1 MKTPLDQTMAL
12 VQKLCEANN
21 ARLTEQRKMVLDVLL
36 GANRALS
43 AYELAKICNQ
53 RFERKIIAT
62 SVYRILEFFIEL
74 RIAYRLDTI
83 NKFIAC
89 QHISQESENRFP
101 IFVICV
107 YCNEV
112 SELSVPNLI
121 MQNMRTLVNTPQFKV
136 IDSKIELKGACKK
149 CEYDSNVIAN
159 QTIDHCSVNSTDGL
173 FDNPNEIHTD

>member
-12 VQKLCEANN
+12 VQKLCEANS
-21 ARLTEQRKMVLDVLL
+21 ARLTAQRKMVLDVLL

-43 AYELAKICNQ
+43 AYELTKICNQ
-53 RFERKIIAT
+53 RFDRKIIAT

-89 QHISQESENRFP
+89 QHISQELENRFP

-112 SELSVPNLI
+112 SELSVPYSI
-121 MQNMRTLVNTPQFKV
+121 MQNMRALVNTPQFKAV
-136 IDSKIELKGACKK
+136 DSKIELKGECKK
-149 CEYDSNVIAN
+149 CEYDSKVIDN
-159 QTIDHCSVNSTDGL
+159 QTIDNRTD
-173 FDNPNEIHTD
+173 N